1 MAQHAKKK
9 LGATLQHDGVEFCVW
24 APFAKAVS
32 VLINESFTSYET
44 PLENHD
50 GYWSVKV
57 EKAEAGQLYKYR
69 ITKADDST
77 VDRNDPYARQ
87 LTDSDVGM
95 SIIVDP
101 HIEWGGI
108 EQPVIPKEKQIIYEL
123 HIGTFHRP
131 DVSTP
136 GTFASAIEKLDYLKT
151 LGITMIELMPVTSMA
166 TSTGWGYNPIH
177 LFSVETAYGGRR
189 GLLDFVKATHQRGIG
204 VILDVIYNH
213 SSGSDLWQFDG
224 WSENGGGGIY
234 FYNDERGNTP
244 WGSRPD
250 YGRPEVQQYLL
261 DNVSMWLT
269 EYKIDGLRFDSTT
282 YMRNLEGASE
292 NPATSLPDAWLLLQ
306 NMNLLAHKINP
317 NVVMIA
323 EDSSGNEWITKTI
336 GEGGAGFD
344 AQWGISFPEAV
355 RQELG
360 LSHNRNS
367 IKTELEKYYN
377 GHAFE
382 KVVYGDSHDTAAND
396 GAVRVNAAA
405 TPGNAGS
412 IFARQYGLVANAI
425 TLTAPGI
432 PMILQGNEF
441 MQSGNFNDWQQL
453 EWEKTEKFAGIV
465 QAHQHM
471 IDLRL
476 NKHGNTSGLLGESVN
491 VFHHDTDNKVAA
503 YHRYNGGGRGDDTIV
518 IVNFNDKRFK
528 SYDLTLPIHGEWQVR
543 FNSSWKGYSPDFNE
557 THIDSVTTD
566 DNGKVSIPLSDYNI
580 LILSQN

>member
-1 MAQHAKKK
+1 MAQQIKKK
-9 LGATLQHDGVEFCVW
+9 LGATLRHDGVEFCVW
-24 APFAKAVS
+24 APFAAAVS

-44 PLENHD
+44 PLENHG
-50 GYWSVKV
+50 GYWSAKV
-57 EKAEAGQLYKYR
+57 DKAEAGQLYKYR
-69 ITKADDST
+69 ITKTDGST

-95 SIIVDP
+95 SVIVDP
-101 HIEWGGI
+101 HIEWDGI

-131 DVSTP
+131 DASTA
-136 GTFASAIEKLDYLKT
+136 GTFASAIEKLDYLQS
-151 LGITMIELMPVTSMA
+151 LGITMVELMPVTSMA

-177 LFSVETAYGGRR
+177 LFSVEAAYGGRH
-189 GLLDFVKATHQRGIG
+189 GLLEFVKACHQRGIG
-204 VILDVIYNH
+204 IILDVIYNH

-282 YMRNLEGASE
+282 YMRNLEGPSE
-292 NPATSLPDAWLLLQ
+292 NPSTSLPDAWLLLQ

-317 NVVMIA
+317 RVIMIA

-360 LSHNRNS
+360 LSHNHNS
-367 IKTELEKYYN
+367 IKAELEKYYN

-405 TPGNAGS
+405 TPNNDGS
-412 IFARQYGLVANAI
+412 VFARQYGLVANAI

-465 QAHQHM
+465 QAHQHL

-476 NKHGNTSGLLGESVN
+476 NKHGNTGGLLGESVS
-491 VFHHDTDNKVAA
+491 VFHHDTDNRVTA
-503 YHRYNGGGRGDDTIV
+503 YHRYYGGGPRDDTIV

-528 SYDLTLPIHGEWQVR
+528 SYDLTLPIHGAWQVR

-557 THIDSVTTD
+557 TKIDVVTTG

>member
-1 MAQHAKKK
+1 
-9 LGATLQHDGVEFCVW
+9 
-24 APFAKAVS
+24 
-32 VLINESFTSYET
+32 
-44 PLENHD
+44 
-50 GYWSVKV
+50 
-57 EKAEAGQLYKYR
+57 
-69 ITKADDST
+69 
-77 VDRNDPYARQ
+77 
-87 LTDSDVGM
+87 
-95 SIIVDP
+95 
-101 HIEWGGI
+101 
-108 EQPVIPKEKQIIYEL
+108 
-123 HIGTFHRP
+123 
-131 DVSTP
+131 
-136 GTFASAIEKLDYLKT
+136 
-151 LGITMIELMPVTSMA
+151 MIELMPVTSMA

-177 LFSVETAYGGRR
+177 LFSVEAAYGGRH
-189 GLLDFVKATHQRGIG
+189 GLLEFVKACHQRGIG
-204 VILDVIYNH
+204 IILDVIYNH

-224 WSENGGGGIY
+224 WNENGGGGIY
-234 FYNDERGNTP
+234 FYNDARGNTP

-317 NVVMIA
+317 HVVMIA

-360 LSHNRNS
+360 LSHDRNS

-476 NKHGNTSGLLGESVN
+476 NKHGNTSGLMGESVS
-491 VFHHDTDNKVAA
+491 VFHHDTDNKVTA
-503 YHRYNGGGRGDDTIV
+503 YHRYNGGGHGDDTIV

-528 SYDLTLPIHGEWQVR
+528 NYDLTFPIQGEWQVR

-557 THIDSVTTD
+557 TDLSVVKTD
-566 DNGKVSIPLSDYNI
+566 DNGKISIPLSDYNI